1 MPQQPIDHSIEIID
15 DTLYLSGTFR
25 LKLPINYAPIFLS
38 LKERI
43 ANKETPIL
51 NIKDVLFFNSAGIV
65 ALAALIISARDQDIP
80 IIVYYDKD
88 KAWQRRSIVS
98 LERLWKKMETNGV

>member
-1 MPQQPIDHSIEIID
+1 MPQQSPDHSIEIIG
-15 DTLYLSGTFR
+15 DTLYLKGTFR
-25 LKLPINYAPIFLS
+25 LKLPLNYAPIFAS

-43 ANKETPIL
+43 STQETPIL

-65 ALAALIISARDQDIP
+65 ALAAIIISARDQNVP

-98 LERLWKKMETNGV
+98 LERLWEKMETKGT

>member
-1 MPQQPIDHSIEIID
+1 MSYHSPDHTVEIVG
-15 DTLYLSGTFR
+15 DTLYLKGTFR
-25 LKLPINYAPIFLS
+25 IKLPLGYAPVFAF

-43 ANKETPIL
+43 ANRQVPVL

-65 ALAALIISARDQDIP
+65 ALAAIIINARDQDLP
-80 IIVYYDKD
+80 IVVYYDKD

-98 LERLWKKMETNGV
+98 LERLWEKMETRV